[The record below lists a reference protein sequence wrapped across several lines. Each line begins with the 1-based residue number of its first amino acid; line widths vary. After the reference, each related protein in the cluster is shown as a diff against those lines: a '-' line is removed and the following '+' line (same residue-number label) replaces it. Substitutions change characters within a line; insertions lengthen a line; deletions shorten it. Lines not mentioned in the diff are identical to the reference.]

1 MTTNNSNN
9 SNNSNKD
16 NVQPIKKNINT
27 DIKGSKKLQLA
38 LLKHSIEAFAFTM
51 AMNDVQKGKVS
62 QEAMRV
68 MMEFAHPDK
77 ILGICS
83 GTTIAVSSMI
93 SSGVLSLED
102 SMEELL
108 ATFNDKLQEGQEK
121 MTKSMLLN
129 TFEKGM
135 GATKDIKI

>member
-1 MTTNNSNN
+1 MTTNN

-62 QEAMRV
+62 QEGVGV

-77 ILGICS
+77 MLSICS

-102 SMEELL
+102 NIEELL

-121 MTKSMLLN
+121 MTKSMILN
-129 TFEKGM
+129 IFEKGM